1 MEMVHI
7 PAESFGEMFI
17 LKTFFKDDSVFAK
30 VSLFFKVKAGN
41 KSEKNHENLLTFWK
55 IGL

>member
-1 MEMVHI
+1 MEMVHK
-7 PAESFGEMFI
+7 PAESFGKFFI

-41 KSEKNHENLLTFWK
+41 KSEKNHENLLTFRK